1 MGERENQFLRQAFRS
16 YYNANPVKPVPETW
30 QREFGIGDFGKKI
43 VRRHMAFSGEKEL
56 NDYLK
61 QETPPFISY
70 SAAYYERPNA
80 RPMDRKGFL
89 GADLIYEFDA
99 DDIPTKCKEEH
110 DFWECKNAEC
120 GEKGKGGVRE
130 CPKCGSGTKQE
141 QWFCGECLEET
152 KKQTLRLIEVLSSE
166 LGFKEGISVNFSGKA
181 GYHVH
186 VRGGKAK
193 ALSRN
198 ARNELIDYLTLNGFD
213 LEAHGFGRI
222 FSQGL
227 SKKSAIL
234 KCPVPSQSRG
244 IASRF
249 MKRLISFIKGW
260 NAEKLA
266 VHGNLSRKQS
276 SFLLKNRDS
285 ILAKME
291 EGVLFP
297 IPAVKPE
304 TSQNFWK
311 LLIEEAMMEE
321 SLALDI
327 DRQTSVDVHKI
338 LRLPDSIH
346 GGTGLVAKSLSLEEL
361 LKFDPFRDAAALSGG
376 PIRVFINKAPE
387 FSLGGEKF
395 GASSMEE
402 KELPLNAAVLLLASG
417 RAELR

>member
-1 MGERENQFLRQAFRS
+1 MGDRENAFLKQEFRA
-16 YYNANPVKPVPETW
+16 YYKAHPVRAIPEPG

-43 VRRHMAFSGEKEL
+43 VKRHMAFAGENEL
-56 NDYLK
+56 NNFL
-61 QETPPFISY
+61 EREAPPFISY
-70 SAAYYERPNA
+70 SAAYYERPGA
-80 RPMDRKGFL
+80 RPMDRKGFI

-99 DDIPTKCKEEH
+99 DDIPTKCKERH
-110 DFWECKNAEC
+110 DSWECRNPEC
-120 GEKGKGGVRE
+120 GEKGKGDVKE
-130 CPKCGSGTKQE
+130 CPKCGSGAKQE
-141 QWFCGECLEET
+141 QWFCAECLEET
-152 KKQTLRLIEVLSSE
+152 KKQTLRLIEILSGE

-186 VRGGKAK
+186 VRSEKAK

-222 FSQGL
+222 FSQGF

-234 KCPVPSQSRG
+234 SCPVPSQSRG
-244 IASRF
+244 IAGRF
-249 MKRLISFIKGW
+249 MKRLVSFIKEW

-291 EGVLFP
+291 EGILFP
-297 IPAVKPE
+297 ADASKPE

-346 GGTGLVAKSLSLEEL
+346 GGTGLLAKRVPLAEL
-361 LKFDPFRDAAALSGG
+361 RKFEPFRDAVALKGG
-376 PIRVFINKAPE
+376 PIKVFINKAPE

-395 GASSMEE
+395 GASVMEE
-402 KELPLNAAVLLLASG
+402 KELPLAAAVFLLASG